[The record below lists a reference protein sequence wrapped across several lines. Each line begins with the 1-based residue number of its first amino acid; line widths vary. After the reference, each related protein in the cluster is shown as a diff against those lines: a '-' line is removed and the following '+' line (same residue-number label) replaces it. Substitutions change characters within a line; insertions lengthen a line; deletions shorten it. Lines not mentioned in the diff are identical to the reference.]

1 MSFVLNDHQQLSRF
15 DSLGFLSQRKRRMLE
30 NSWAETFSSHIFTHI
45 DEHIFAPLYSEKTN
59 SRPNAPINVI
69 VGALI
74 LKEFTGMTDDEIRE
88 SCEFDFRFQYA
99 LHTTSFEEQP
109 ISDRTFSRFRERC
122 EAYELTTGEDLIHQ
136 CIVSLSEEIRQ
147 YMGISKNIRRMD
159 SMMIEANIRKMGRLE
174 LLYTCISSL
183 VKRIQ
188 KDGALDLLS
197 AFDHYAKA
205 NDRNRVV
212 YHESDLPQADRLQI
226 VISDAAQLLPLC
238 KEDYEQTEEYQ
249 LLERALNE
257 QTKDDG
263 KGGRSPKG
271 KGEMDSSVLQNPSD
285 PDATYRM
292 KAGKAHRGYVANL
305 TEAVNENGSVVTDYQ
320 YDVNTRSDRSFL
332 LEAIDRMEASEET
345 SAVITDGAY
354 DGGDVKEKAA
364 EKNIGILT
372 TGLTGRKLRKDY
384 ERFRL
389 SEDGTKVLACPEG
402 KEPKQSSYDPD
413 RKRIRVSFY
422 KEQCGNCP
430 RRSECRPTFK
440 VRTALLHLPSG
451 NSRTVQKLRDRR
463 KEEETWKIIGRI
475 RNGIETVPSI
485 IRNKYR
491 VDHMPVRR
499 KLRTKQFFGFKVAAL
514 NFTKLI
520 LHEKEQEFCRTFL
533 QELG

>member
-1 MSFVLNDHQQLSRF
+1 MSFVPNDHQQLSLF

-109 ISDRTFSRFRERC
+109 ISDRTFSRFRECC

-188 KDGALDLLS
+188 KDGSLDLP
-197 AFDHYAKA
+197 AVFNHYAEA

-212 YHESDLPQADRLQI
+212 YHDSDLPQAKRLQT

-238 KEDYEQTEEYQ
+238 KEDYEQTKEYQ

-263 KGGRSPKG
+263 KGGRTPKG
-271 KGEMDSSVLQNPSD
+271 KGEMNSSVLQNPSD
-285 PDATYRM
+285 PDATYRV
-292 KAGKAHRGYVANL
+292 KAGKAHRGYAANL
-305 TEAVNENGSVVTDYQ
+305 TESVNENGSVVTDYQ

-332 LEAIDRMEASEET
+332 LEALDQMESSKET
-345 SAVITDGAY
+345 SAVITDGSYSGA
-354 DGGDVKEKAA
+354 DVLEKAA

-384 ERFRL
+384 EQFRF
-389 SEDGTKVLACPEG
+389 SEDGTEVLACPEG
-402 KEPKQSSYDPD
+402 KKPKRSNYNPGT
-413 RKRIRVSFY
+413 RRIRVSFY
-422 KEQCGNCP
+422 KEQCENCP
-430 RRSECRPTFK
+430 RRSECHPVLK
-440 VRTALLHLPSG
+440 VRTAVLILPSG
-451 NSRTVQKLRDRR
+451 DSRTVQEQKERR
-463 KEEETWKIIGRI
+463 TEEEVWKLIGRI

-491 VDHMPVRR
+491 VDHMPVRG
-499 KLRTKQFFGFKVAAL
+499 KLRTKQFFSFKVAAL

-520 LHEKEQEFCRTFL
+520 LHERNQEFCRTFL
-533 QELG
+533 PE